1 MSVGPLG
8 ANSGEIRITISLQ
21 KTSFCVHH
29 SNVWHKL
36 KFERAPN
43 ISYLA
48 LQISYG
54 MFVIN
59 ISEWRSGW
67 GSNHTSGWLD
77 WWRLGPVSIQRLPL
91 PGIEVPML
99 EISRSW
105 YSLIFNMGIPILA
118 TTSLYWDGPQ
128 TRFYSQTENVYW
140 KLCLNSHDTTKIAN
154 REPCYDWMNMEPVGH
169 E

>member
-8 ANSGEIRITISLQ
+8 ANSGEIRITISPQ

-54 MFVIN
+54 MFVVN

-118 TTSLYWDGPQ
+118 DDIFILGWPPDPFLFS
-128 TRFYSQTENVYW
+128 
-140 KLCLNSHDTTKIAN
+140 N
-154 REPCYDWMNMEPVGH
+154 RKRLLKTLFKFTWYNKNR
-169 E
+169 